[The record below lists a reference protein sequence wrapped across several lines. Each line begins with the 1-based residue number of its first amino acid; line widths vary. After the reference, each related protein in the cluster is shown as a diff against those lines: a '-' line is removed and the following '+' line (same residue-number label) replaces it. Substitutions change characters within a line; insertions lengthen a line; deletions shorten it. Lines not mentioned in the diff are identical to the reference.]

1 MPGQDA
7 PSRTHLHRLR
17 AGEVLFAAPAVLATL
32 LDVWWAMP
40 TLEIRENGHHFTLWG
55 WLHTTTGALLLVMGA
70 AWLIILLQ
78 RRRWPMGSHVAI
90 VAASA
95 LMTFS
100 SASAQPIAGTL
111 LTLYAVARVARLR
124 TSLVA
129 LALGIGV
136 LSMGPFWYDL
146 PSPLALVAV
155 EASMWVTCVATWL
168 FGRRERRAVDREA
181 RLRGELVALGEQAA
195 TMERQRIA
203 RELHDILAHSVSAMM
218 MQAAG
223 ARAVTRLVAQAQPD
237 EPRLGTVECA
247 LGRIEEVGAQ
257 SMRELQRLLGAL
269 REDATPLGTVAGST
283 DLLPGLGDVEELA
296 EVTRQSGLIV
306 QVHTSGEPVDLD
318 PSVRLAGYRVVQ
330 ESLANAM
337 KHAGRGAV
345 VDVYIGW
352 TASALQLNVRSRGG
366 HDGLRPGA
374 PGGGAGLVGL
384 HERVELVGGTF
395 RSGWVGEEFVTTAV
409 LPLTAAPDGRAADD
423 GRATDEGSAPRPGH
437 LHAVDS
443 PQDGVA

>member
-195 TMERQRIA
+195 TIGPRVEPGETPCLACVDQARTAADPSWPAIEAQLWGQEAHADAPMLATEAAIEVLRVLCERDSASVRIDAVTGRRHRRSWSPSA
-203 RELHDILAHSVSAMM
+203 RCGCRGLELGLPPVALGDRDLTG
-218 MQAAG
+218 AAG
-223 ARAVTRLVAQAQPD
+223 PAGLSAARP
-237 EPRLGTVECA
+237 
-247 LGRIEEVGAQ
+247 
-257 SMRELQRLLGAL
+257 
-269 REDATPLGTVAGST
+269 
-283 DLLPGLGDVEELA
+283 
-296 EVTRQSGLIV
+296 
-306 QVHTSGEPVDLD
+306 
-318 PSVRLAGYRVVQ
+318 LAG
-330 ESLANAM
+330 
-337 KHAGRGAV
+337 
-345 VDVYIGW
+345 
-352 TASALQLNVRSRGG
+352 
-366 HDGLRPGA
+366 
-374 PGGGAGLVGL
+374 
-384 HERVELVGGTF
+384 
-395 RSGWVGEEFVTTAV
+395 
-409 LPLTAAPDGRAADD
+409 
-423 GRATDEGSAPRPGH
+423 
-437 LHAVDS
+437 
-443 PQDGVA
+443 